1 MSTTTT
7 PGATS
12 AATPGVSGPDAEPA
26 PDEGLRERKK
36 RETRGRLHR
45 VALELVV
52 AHGLD
57 HVTIE
62 QIAGGADVSTRTFF
76 NYYPSKEA
84 AVVGAD
90 PHLPQR
96 LLATF
101 VARPAD
107 EDVLTSIE
115 AVMRERIAPL
125 VADPGLREQRSRAF
139 AVAPILVSTATGSAS
154 GIERALVEAVA
165 TRLGVDRHVD
175 PRPAL
180 LTGGALAV
188 VRAAF
193 TTPQVPLEETVTIG
207 FAALRSGFGPVPPA
221 EGRSGRA

>member
-1 MSTTTT
+1 MSTPTT

-12 AATPGVSGPDAEPA
+12 AATPGVSGSDADPA

-76 NYYPSKEA
+76 NYYLEQGGGGRRRGSASA
-84 AVVGAD
+84 AATPG
-90 PHLPQR
+90 HL
-96 LLATF
+96 

-125 VADPGLREQRSRAF
+125 VADPGLREQQPRLRRR
-139 AVAPILVSTATGSAS
+139 PDPRPTATGSAS
-154 GIERALVEAVA
+154 GIERACRGRRDVSASIDTW
-165 TRLGVDRHVD
+165 TRA
-175 PRPAL
+175 RP
-180 LTGGALAV
+180 
-188 VRAAF
+188 
-193 TTPQVPLEETVTIG
+193 
-207 FAALRSGFGPVPPA
+207 S
-221 EGRSGRA
+221 

>member
-7 PGATS
+7 
-12 AATPGVSGPDAEPA
+12 AEAA

-52 AHGLD
+52 AHGLEQ
-57 HVTIE
+57 VTVE
-62 QIAGGADVSTRTFF
+62 QIATEADVSSRTFF

-96 LLATF
+96 LLASF
-101 VARPAD
+101 LARPAT

-125 VADPGLREQRSRAF
+125 VADPDLRDQRTRAF
-139 AVAPILVSTATGSAS
+139 AVAPSLISTASGSAS

-165 TRLGVDRHVD
+165 DRLGVDRLAD
-175 PRPAL
+175 PLPNL
-180 LTGGALAV
+180 LTGAALAV
-188 VRAAF
+188 LRAAF
-193 TTPQVPLEETVTIG
+193 ATPHVPLEDTLSAG

-221 EGRSGRA
+221 A